1 MALDFGDAGLFDPLT
16 PQNGKKSNNGNSKKF
31 SFEKNDEDDENENVR
46 LNDSDDDRDLK
57 DGGDGDFDP
66 DQDDEE
72 DDLLAKGFPL
82 DILDCIKGYE
92 EVSFEQTSVPP
103 PPFEEE
109 PTEIEGL
116 IKKEEGAA
124 EDKVGGE
131 DFDKEGG
138 GDGGAQEGAAQQGD
152 KVSFWAF
159 GSLVMRIKLTS
170 IQYRGSRHSSLQID
184 RGTDERLE
192 KESTKYM

>member
-1 MALDFGDAGLFDPLT
+1 MALDFGDAGLFDPST
-16 PQNGKKSNNGNSKKF
+16 PQNGKKSNNGNKSIF

-46 LNDSDDDRDLK
+46 LNGGDDTDDDRDIK
-57 DGGDGDFDP
+57 DDADLDP

-109 PTEIEGL
+109 PTEIEEV
-116 IKKEEGAA
+116 IKKEEGGA
-124 EDKVGGE
+124 EDESGE
-131 DFDKEGG
+131 DLNKEG
-138 GDGGAQEGAAQQGD
+138 DTQEGAQQGD
-152 KVSFWAF
+152 KVSF
-159 GSLVMRIKLTS
+159 
-170 IQYRGSRHSSLQID
+170 
-184 RGTDERLE
+184 
-192 KESTKYM
+192 

>member
-1 MALDFGDAGLFDPLT
+1 MALDFGDAGLFDPST
-16 PQNGKKSNNGNSKKF
+16 PQNGKKSNNGNKSIF

-46 LNDSDDDRDLK
+46 LNGGDDTDDDRDIK
-57 DGGDGDFDP
+57 DDADLDP

-109 PTEIEGL
+109 EPTEIIEGV
-116 IKKEEGAA
+116 IKKEEGGA
-124 EDKVGGE
+124 E
-131 DFDKEGG
+131 DKEGG
-138 GDGGAQEGAAQQGD
+138 EDLGKEGDGTQEGAAQQED
-152 KVSFWAF
+152 TKVSFWESCHA
-159 GSLVMRIKLTS
+159 
-170 IQYRGSRHSSLQID
+170 HQID
-184 RGTDERLE
+184 LDSISGQQPPDR
-192 KESTKYM
+192 